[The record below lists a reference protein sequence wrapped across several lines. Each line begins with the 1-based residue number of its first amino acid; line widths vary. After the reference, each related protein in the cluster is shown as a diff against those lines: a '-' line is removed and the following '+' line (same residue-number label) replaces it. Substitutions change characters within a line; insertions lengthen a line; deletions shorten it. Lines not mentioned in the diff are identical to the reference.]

1 MLKIPQSAGAWQS
14 QRSLREG
21 GVAPIKKRRCAV
33 PKFITEGLAFDDVL
47 IVPVFSDVQPDHV
60 DTSIQIAKNIQLKI
74 PFLSAG
80 MDTVTESK
88 MAIAMARYGG
98 LGIIHRHMPISTQAS
113 EVDRVKRS
121 EHGVISDPFSL
132 SPNHYVYEAD
142 KLMGKYRI
150 SGVPIVEHDKLV
162 GIITN
167 RDMRFETDYSKK
179 IYEVMTKENLITAPE
194 GTTLEEAKQLLTRY
208 KVEKLPIV
216 DDKGVL
222 KGLITIKD
230 INKAVKYPLSAKDTQ
245 GRLIVGAAV
254 GIKDDYMDRVQ
265 ALAKSKVDAIV
276 LEVLHGRA
284 RDVLIAL
291 RAIKN
296 NFPDI
301 ALIAGNVATSEA
313 TLQLIEA
320 GADVVKV
327 GIGPSSVSTK
337 RVISGIGVPQVSAIE
352 ACFEAAKSKGIP
364 IIADGGIRYS
374 GDITKALTA
383 GASACMMGNLF
394 AGCEE
399 SPGTTELFQGRKY
412 KVYRGMESSAYDDDR
427 DSEHSGIVISRGVEG
442 RVTYKGNLTD
452 VLQQLLGGLAV
463 GMSHAGCKNI
473 TEMHSNAHFVKVTPA
488 GLRESHPH
496 DIQIT
501 REAPNYNVM

>member
-1 MLKIPQSAGAWQS
+1 M
-14 QRSLREG
+14 
-21 GVAPIKKRRCAV
+21 
-33 PKFITEGLAFDDVL
+33 PKHISEGLAFDDVL
-47 IVPVFSDVQPDHV
+47 IVPMFSDIQPAHVNTSVQL
-60 DTSIQIAKNIQLKI
+60 AKNIQLKI

-88 MAIAMARYGG
+88 MAIAMARSGG
-98 LGIIHRHMPISTQAS
+98 IGVIHRHMPIAAQAS

-132 SPNHYVYEAD
+132 SPNHYLYEAD

-167 RDMRFETDYSKK
+167 RDLRFETDYSKK
-179 IYEVMTKENLITAPE
+179 VYEVMTKENLITAPI
-194 GTTLEEAKQLLTRY
+194 GTTLEEAKQILI
-208 KVEKLPIV
+208 KHKIEKLPIV
-216 DDKGVL
+216 DEKGHL
-222 KGLITIKD
+222 KGFITIKD
-230 INKAVKYPLSAKDTQ
+230 INKSIQYPLSAKDSQ
-245 GRLIVGAAV
+245 GRLLVGAAV
-254 GIKDDYMDRVQ
+254 GINDDYMDRVQ
-265 ALAKSKVDAIV
+265 ALAKAKVDAIV
-276 LEVLHGRA
+276 LEVLYGRA
-284 RDVLIAL
+284 GEVIAAI

-296 NFPDI
+296 DFPDI
-301 ALIAGNVATSEA
+301 ALIAGNVATPEA
-313 TLQLIEA
+313 TLILIDA
-320 GADVVKV
+320 GADAVKV

-337 RVISGIGVPQVSAIE
+337 RVISGIGVPQISAIE
-352 ACFEAAKSKGIP
+352 ACFDAAKDRNIP

-374 GDITKALTA
+374 GDISKALAA

-412 KVYRGMESSAYDDDR
+412 KVYRGMESTAYETDTAETDG
-427 DSEHSGIVISRGVEG
+427 EHSGTGHSTAAISRGVEG
-442 RVTYKGNLTD
+442 RVTYKGSLAD
-452 VLQQLLGGLAV
+452 VLQQLLGGLAI
-463 GMSHAGCKNI
+463 GMSHAGCQTI
-473 TEMHSNAHFVKVTPA
+473 SDMHEKAKFVRVTGA

-501 REAPNYNVM
+501 REASNYNVM

>member
-1 MLKIPQSAGAWQS
+1 MDKISGN
-14 QRSLREG
+14 
-21 GVAPIKKRRCAV
+21 
-33 PKFITEGLAFDDVL
+33 GLTFDDVL
-47 IVPVFSDVQPDHV
+47 IVPEFSDIPPAHV
-60 DTSIQIAKNIQLKI
+60 DTSVRLARDVMLKI

-80 MDTVTESK
+80 MDTVTESQ
-88 MAIAMARYGG
+88 MAIAIARCGG
-98 LGIIHRHMPISTQAS
+98 LGIIHRHMAVASQAS

-121 EHGVISDPFSL
+121 EHGVITDPFSL

-167 RDMRFETDYSKK
+167 RDLRFETDYSKK
-179 IYEVMTKENLITAPE
+179 VYEVMTRENIITAPV
-194 GTTLEEAKQLLTRY
+194 GTTLDEAKKILT
-208 KVEKLPIV
+208 KHKIEKLPIV
-216 DDKGVL
+216 DENGIL

-230 INKAVKYPLSAKDTQ
+230 INKSVKYPLSAKDAQ

-254 GIKDDYMDRVQ
+254 GIKDDYMERVH
-265 ALAKSKVDAIV
+265 ALAKRKVDVIA
-276 LEVLHGRA
+276 LEVFHGHA
-284 RDVLIAL
+284 KDVLS
-291 RAIKN
+291 AIRTIKGD
-296 NFPDI
+296 FPDI
-301 ALIAGNVATSEA
+301 ALIAGNVATPEA
-313 TLQLIEA
+313 TRLLIEA
-320 GADVVKV
+320 GADAIKV

-337 RVISGIGVPQVSAIE
+337 RMITGIGVPQISAIIHC
-352 ACFEAAKSKGIP
+352 AEAAREKGIP
-364 IIADGGIRYS
+364 VIADGGIRFS
-374 GDITKALTA
+374 GDIAKALAA

-412 KVYRGMESSAYDDDR
+412 KVYRGMESSVYDEPELATLENDNDHPR
-427 DSEHSGIVISRGVEG
+427 PAGVVISRGVEG
-442 RVTYKGNLTD
+442 RITYKGNLSD

-463 GMSHAGCKNI
+463 GMSYAGCRSV
-473 TEMHSNAHFVKVTPA
+473 TEMHQKARFVQVTPA

-501 REAPNYNVM
+501 RESPNYNMV